1 LHNACGMTRD
11 QFVFTGCI
19 AIATFLA
26 GVNVGAQRA
35 EPARTAEEHFPPQ
48 LASALPTP
56 FIAPAMGLDRYMDCP
71 STGRRWQL
79 AQKADRNPITIDCA
93 YMDETLDTQ
102 EAL

>member
-1 LHNACGMTRD
+1 MTRD
-11 QFVFTGCI
+11 QFVLTGC
-19 AIATFLA
+19 AFLLGLVVGSDISMPLPETDKLPA
-26 GVNVGAQRA
+26 GLVNLQRVKA
-35 EPARTAEEHFPPQ
+35 
-48 LASALPTP
+48 P

-93 YMDETLDTQ
+93 YMDETLDTE